1 MPDIKEDVIVDV
13 KIQRADAE
21 KQVDNLTKKITGL
34 KTSNAELLKVNKE
47 LEKTGQANSKQYID
61 NAKQIELNKQK
72 INENTASRKSLITTI
87 NAEDN
92 SIKALTA
99 RNKELIKQR
108 NEINTGTA
116 EGRAKIALLNNEI
129 DKNNETI
136 KVNNDAL
143 GKQKINIGNYSSAL
157 DKLVP
162 GLGAAVQGTKAMTTA
177 SLAFIA
183 TPIGAII
190 GALGLALAALIAYF
204 KGSEE
209 GQNRL
214 NRLMNIGGAIMEKV
228 MDVVEAFGGALF
240 DAFENPKK
248 ALSDLIDFLGENLLN
263 RVKAFAVIWEGIVN
277 LDFDK
282 LVNGAIQLQTG
293 ITNAL
298 EKAQAFGKEIGE
310 QAEDA
315 LHRAEELSKI
325 QERINKNERD
335 LILLRA
341 QTGRDVAKL
350 IVESQELEG
359 QARLDKVNEAI
370 ALEKKLLVAEK
381 NFVAEKLALA
391 KHHVED
397 DPTIENKKAYVEA
410 VAAQFKAEEDF
421 FAGIRRLDRQRIA
434 AQQEIQKERLEIY
447 ESHLEEEHKLYLAAK
462 ALRDEAREEEEERI
476 KSFNERITRETEARL
491 KKEGDAKKK
500 AVELEKKLEKLKLDY
515 QLGALEI
522 FTKEKSQARIIGT
535 AILKKDA
542 IQETFTNTYA
552 AAVGAY
558 KALASIPYVGP
569 VLGAIAAAAVT
580 AFGLTQVARIA
591 GVQFANGG
599 KVPGYAGGG
608 LSGTKINNNHGIPI
622 SRPNGDNRLAT
633 VKTGEVILNERQQ
646 AALGGPRTFHA
657 IGVPGF
663 DEGGFTGFTQTREVN
678 RRIEQ
683 AIDARSLAAML
694 NAQKIVLPIQDFEV
708 AQEAKNAPINKA
720 QVI

>member
-13 KIQRADAE
+13 KIERADAE

-47 LEKTGQANSKQYID
+47 LEKTGQSNSKQYID